1 MPNNADPMCPE
12 HGNPSYRLEKSRQSF
27 EVEKLLEAFA
37 TCSGLMPEGVHRV
50 EDLRA
55 FPEGL
60 RRLLTRSFAHVWVG
74 FSHGSRSWVF
84 TGMVSPSL
92 SRERGGPV
100 LWINAYAGDGT
111 LIEAG
116 AWALGPQG
124 SWRRCG
130 DHVDI

>member
-1 MPNNADPMCPE
+1 MRPE
-12 HGNPSYRLEKSRQSF
+12 HGNPSNWLEKIGQAF

-37 TCSGLMPEGVHRV
+37 TRSGLMPEGAHRV
-50 EDLRA
+50 GDLRA

-60 RRLLTRSFAHVWVG
+60 RLMLTRSFAHVCVA

-92 SRERGGPV
+92 SRERSGPV
-100 LWINAYAGDGT
+100 LWVNAYTGEGT

-116 AWALGPQG
+116 AWALDPQG